1 MFRGETRLSKST
13 AHWAGNDPNPLTEI
27 AKNLNFNG
35 AADVPQMLPEGQRL
49 IFAAFF
55 QVFIKL

>member
-35 AADVPQMLPEGQRL
+35 AADVPQMLPEG
-49 IFAAFF
+49 
-55 QVFIKL
+55 